1 MFSLLF
7 LLSYIA
13 LFSTIYFKVVKN
25 SFLPS
30 LSPITLTALSI
41 SLLSLFQQN
50 PYYHL
55 SLIFPLRCPPF
66 IFFLSASSFFTHCTS
81 NYSIQV
87 VKINS
92 LISKYFSFLKIIPVC
107 SSDHT
112 SRYNNSCNFAAKSS
126 KGI

>member
-1 MFSLLF
+1 MFSLFF

-50 PYYHL
+50 PSYHL
-55 SLIFPLRCPPF
+55 SLTFPSRCHPF
-66 IFFLSASSFFTHCTS
+66 IFFLSTSSFFTLCTS

-92 LISKYFSFLKIIPVC
+92 LISKYFSFFKIVPVRR
-107 SSDHT
+107 SDHT
-112 SRYNNSCNFAAKSS
+112 SRYNNNRNYAAKSS